1 MARQT
6 KVFLIHDLPDKR
18 FIQGK
23 VMVPDSVTALDVAI
37 FLDTLEERMLQLI
50 ETQKEEVVDV

>member
-1 MARQT
+1 MARQN

-23 VMVPDSVTALDVAI
+23 VMVPDSTTSQDVSD
-37 FLDTLEERMLQLI
+37 FLDALESRMFELI
-50 ETQKEEVVDV
+50 EEEENV